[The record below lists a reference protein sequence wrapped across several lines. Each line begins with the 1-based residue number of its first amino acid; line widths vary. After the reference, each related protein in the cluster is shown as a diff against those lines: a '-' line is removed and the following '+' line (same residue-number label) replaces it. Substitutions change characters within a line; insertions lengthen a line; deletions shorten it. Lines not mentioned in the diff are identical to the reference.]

1 MCEEIAPWRPV
12 LEKALRRNRE
22 VNHSKYI
29 QLATVTAQGYPANR
43 TVVFRG
49 FLENTNY
56 LQMVTDKRSQKYEDL
71 KINPMAEI
79 CWYFTKTREQFR
91 IRGVVRIVEE
101 LGDDSNVGQE
111 EIRPYL
117 EARRKAWENLSDNG
131 KEQFFWPTPGKER
144 KKKWDWGDWKAEAT
158 ATPANFCLLL
168 LQPLLVDHLQLRGNP
183 QNRYIYTLKGGKWE
197 WQEVN
202 P

>member
-1 MCEEIAPWRPV
+1 MGEAVAPWRLV
-12 LEKALRRNRE
+12 LEKAIKRNKE
-22 VNHSKYI
+22 VTHSKYI

-56 LQMVTDKRSQKYEDL
+56 LQIVTDKRSQKYEDL
-71 KINPMAEI
+71 KINPVAEV

-91 IRGVVRIVEE
+91 IRGTVTIVEE
-101 LGDDSNVGQE
+101 LVNDSNVGQE
-111 EIRPYL
+111 EIGLYL
-117 EARRKAWENLSDNG
+117 EARQKAWENLSDNG
-131 KEQFFWPTPGKER
+131 KEQFFWPTPGKQRE
-144 KKKWDWGDWKAEAT
+144 KKWDWGDWQSEIINP
-158 ATPANFCLLL
+158 PANFCLLL
-168 LQPLLVDHLQLRGNP
+168 LQPLWVDHLQLRGNP
-183 QNRYIYTLKGGKWE
+183 QNRYIYSLKEGVWE